1 MTKAGIASAVNEWFN
16 IENYSVLQNLTVEQ
30 LFQEIEN
37 RIVAYRMGQNSGELP
52 PESRR
57 RHQNYYE
64 ELIEGKVVFGD
75 VFGGQ
80 KKDCLPA
87 MPSSLSHIRGYGRWR
102 VMWLLS
108 INTLTRK
115 ENPYLIWKSRII

>member
-1 MTKAGIASAVNEWFN
+1 MTKAEIASAVNEWFN

-80 KKDCLPA
+80 KKTVFQLCHQACHTSGA
-87 MPSSLSHIRGYGRWR
+87 MGGGGLCGCFR
-102 VMWLLS
+102 
-108 INTLTRK
+108 
-115 ENPYLIWKSRII
+115 